1 MTFALLALA
10 STAAVSF
17 VTYGLARTYVLDQRD
32 RLATSQAFSNARLAK
47 NLLRTGDPAPEQVVD
62 AIRGE
67 AGTQVLL
74 RFGGEWYTS
83 AVSLSAD
90 DLPPSMTTIVETGSA
105 ARQRFS
111 NRGVTNL
118 AVGVPIPAAGA
129 VYYEVSPLVE
139 LRRTLG
145 ILSTSLV
152 VASVITTLLG
162 ATAGLIVAHR
172 LLRPL
177 RRMSDAS
184 VDIADGELTRRLDAE
199 GDADLEPL
207 VDSFN
212 QMADAIQLR
221 IEREARFASD
231 VSHELRTPLTALATA
246 IEVVKSRKNE
256 MPERAG
262 MAVDLL
268 GAQVDYFER
277 LVLDLLEISRL
288 DAGAEQT
295 NAEDVDVL
303 TFLTVFTRSREGP
316 TVTLES
322 DGPWEV
328 ALDKRRAERVM
339 SNLFENADRYA
350 GGVTYLGLALLRRRI
365 RHHGRRQRPGHP
377 RGGSGSDLRAL
388 LAGSRGAP
396 AHEQW
401 HRSRALARV
410 GARPA
415 ARSLDPTRYCSD
427 RRCPLRGRAP
437 GGAVAIMR
445 RRAVVAAL
453 VVGVAAW
460 GCAVPTQHD
469 ATRIDDGQVPFDLLE
484 GSAVSAS

>member
-1 MTFALLALA
+1 MSGLHHPWRRLPLRARVTTTFALLALT

-32 RLATSQAFSNARLAK
+32 RLATSQAFSNARLVK

-74 RFGGEWYTS
+74 RFKGAWYTS

-90 DLPPSMTTIVETGSA
+90 DLPPSMTEIVARGSA

-129 VYYEVSPLVE
+129 VYYEVSPLIE
-139 LRRTLG
+139 LHRTLG
-145 ILSTSLV
+145 ILTTSLV

-162 ATAGLIVAHR
+162 AAAGLIVARR

-177 RRMSDAS
+177 RRMSDAA
-184 VDIADGELTRRLDAE
+184 VHIADGQLARRLDAE

-246 IEVVKSRKNE
+246 IEVVKSRKTD

-295 NAEDVDVL
+295 NAEEVDMM
-303 TFLTVFTRSREGP
+303 TFLTAFTRSKEGP
-316 TVTLES
+316 PVTPES

-328 ALDKRRAERVM
+328 VLDQRRAERIM
-339 SNLFENADRYA
+339 SNLFENADRYG
-350 GGVTYLGLALLRRRI
+350 GGVTYLGLARSDDRFRI
-365 RHHGRRQRPGHP
+365 TVDDEGPGITEPDRDRIFERFWRGAAARQRAGSGTGLGLSLVSEHA
-377 RGGSGSDLRAL
+377 RLLGGSIRLET
-388 LAGSRGAP
+388 AP
-396 AHEQW
+396 
-401 HRSRALARV
+401 SG
-410 GARPA
+410 GARFMVELPA
-415 ARSLDPTRYCSD
+415 APWPS
-427 RRCPLRGRAP
+427 
-437 GGAVAIMR
+437 
-445 RRAVVAAL
+445 
-453 VVGVAAW
+453 
-460 GCAVPTQHD
+460 
-469 ATRIDDGQVPFDLLE
+469 
-484 GSAVSAS
+484 

>member
-1 MTFALLALA
+1 MEADPDRPSLILTVRGLGYKLEPQVSERRHPWHRLPLRARVTMTFALLALA

-221 IEREARFASD
+221 IEREACFVSD

-277 LVLDLLEISRL
+277 LVLDLLEISLAGCWRRADQRRGRGRL
-288 DAGAEQT
+288 D
-295 NAEDVDVL
+295 VL
-303 TFLTVFTRSREGP
+303 DRVHASREGP
-316 TVTLES
+316 
-322 DGPWEV
+322 
-328 ALDKRRAERVM
+328 R
-339 SNLFENADRYA
+339 
-350 GGVTYLGLALLRRRI
+350 
-365 RHHGRRQRPGHP
+365 
-377 RGGSGSDLRAL
+377 
-388 LAGSRGAP
+388 
-396 AHEQW
+396 
-401 HRSRALARV
+401 
-410 GARPA
+410 
-415 ARSLDPTRYCSD
+415 
-427 RRCPLRGRAP
+427 
-437 GGAVAIMR
+437 
-445 RRAVVAAL
+445 
-453 VVGVAAW
+453 
-460 GCAVPTQHD
+460 
-469 ATRIDDGQVPFDLLE
+469 
-484 GSAVSAS
+484 